1 MKKVWEFIKKHK
13 KLIIIL
19 AIVAVVVAGIIYI
32 ASVVKKAQGLFAGMG
47 NSATTEVIERRDI
60 VNSITATGTIVAVD
74 KRTVSSTVTGVK
86 VKQLN
91 VAVGDQVNAGDIICL
106 LDGEN
111 LEQQL
116 ADAQIM
122 MNADAG
128 RSGLDVASSNRGLK
142 EAIESRDIAA
152 VRAEEDKNTA
162 YHHAQDA
169 GNEALE
175 AENKYKD
182 AASNTKTFK
191 DKMDAAANALEK
203 AKKAPAADNS
213 ELVGAA
219 EAAVTAATDA
229 VTAAEGNV
237 TTAEN
242 EYAATATTMHADVV
256 SICGLDISNEYYDG
270 YFMQKQGIASSI
282 TISDIYSGDA
292 EAVRAKIE
300 SRIEELKI
308 KDQAITNAK
317 QSLETAQADK
327 KAAENKL
334 IEAQSSASM
343 MKNETIEAARAAY
356 EKAKAEYDSAVLQE
370 ESQKSAYEAKLKSVE
385 SMWESYNNVLRG
397 ADDSKRSNDSA
408 VAARVDSVKNSQIGA
423 STATLS
429 DKRNIAN
436 LQEQIDSC
444 VVTSSIGGIVT
455 DVAVIEGDNYM
466 GGAIVTIENTSD
478 YEVSALIDEYDIA
491 KVKVD
496 QEVIIKTNGTGTVE
510 MQGKV
515 KTIAPHASTAPG
527 VSGVKYEVIISVL
540 DKNEDLRLDMTAKV
554 EIICEKAADVL
565 SVATEAIQEDD
576 DGNYY
581 VEVLDSGSTIDT
593 SALMTNPEEISEEDV
608 EKLQSGEKTY
618 ESHNVTV
625 TKGLAGDYY
634 TEISGD
640 GLEEGTKVVIPN
652 EGAMADINEYM
663 EQAGAAGGY

>member
-169 GNEALE
+169 GNEANE
-175 AENKYKD
+175 AKNEYDN
-182 AASNTKTFK
+182 AVNNTKALK
-191 DKMDAAANALEK
+191 GEMD
-203 AKKAPAADNS
+203 
-213 ELVGAA
+213 AA
-219 EAAVTAATDA
+219 EAAYKKANKDKEKSDEQKDIIKGQMIQAENSFDSTLAQMEAYVASIDAKYPHIPSDGTEPEVPGEATYLNPSWNIGISTVGVSDLSGLSLTNIYYGDNPDIQNTINMYIGNLKSSQEEYFMLEA
-229 VTAAEGNV
+229 SLDTPAEKGNV
-237 TTAEN
+237 EQL
-242 EYAATATTMHADVV
+242 YA
-256 SICGLDISNEYYDG
+256 N
-270 YFMQKQGIASSI
+270 
-282 TISDIYSGDA
+282 
-292 EAVRAKIE
+292 
-300 SRIEELKI
+300 
-308 KDQAITNAK
+308 
-317 QSLETAQADK
+317 
-327 KAAENKL
+327 
-334 IEAQSSASM
+334 
-343 MKNETIEAARAAY
+343 Y
-356 EKAKAEYDSAVLQE
+356 EKAKAAYESALIKE

-496 QEVIIKTNGTGTVE
+496 QEVIVKTNGTGTVE

-554 EIICEKAADVL
+554 EIICEKAANVL

-593 SALMTNPEEISEEDV
+593 SSLMTNPEEISEEDV

-625 TKGLAGDYY
+625 TKGLVGDYY

>member
-19 AIVAVVVAGIIYI
+19 VIVAVVVAGIIYI

-128 RSGLDVASSNRGLK
+128 RSGLDAASSNRGLK

-169 GNEALE
+169 GNEANE
-175 AENKYKD
+175 AKNEYDN
-182 AASNTKTFK
+182 AVNNTKALK
-191 DKMDAAANALEK
+191 GEMD
-203 AKKAPAADNS
+203 
-213 ELVGAA
+213 AA
-219 EAAVTAATDA
+219 EAAYKKANKDKEKSDEQKDIIKGQMIQAENSFDSTLAQMEAYVASIDAKYPHIPSDGTEPEVPGEATYLNPSWNIGISTVGVSDLSGLSLTNTYYGDNPDIQNTINMYIGNLKSSQEEYFMLEA
-229 VTAAEGNV
+229 SLDTPAEKGNV
-237 TTAEN
+237 EQL
-242 EYAATATTMHADVV
+242 YA
-256 SICGLDISNEYYDG
+256 N
-270 YFMQKQGIASSI
+270 
-282 TISDIYSGDA
+282 
-292 EAVRAKIE
+292 
-300 SRIEELKI
+300 
-308 KDQAITNAK
+308 
-317 QSLETAQADK
+317 
-327 KAAENKL
+327 
-334 IEAQSSASM
+334 
-343 MKNETIEAARAAY
+343 Y
-356 EKAKAEYDSAVLQE
+356 EKAKAAYESALIKE

-515 KTIAPHASTAPG
+515 KSIAPHASTAPG
-527 VSGVKYEVIISVL
+527 VSGVKYEVIIPVL

-554 EIICEKAADVL
+554 EIICEKAANVL

>member
-152 VRAEEDKNTA
+152 VRAEEDKNAA

-182 AASNTKTFK
+182 AASNTKAFK
-191 DKMDAAANALEK
+191 DKMDAAANALAK
-203 AKKAPAADNS
+203 AKKAQVEDNAADIQEAQNNRDDAELNRDRAISEYNS
-213 ELVGAA
+213 IADSNYLYIASIAG
-219 EAAVTAATDA
+219 
-229 VTAAEGNV
+229 
-237 TTAEN
+237 
-242 EYAATATTMHADVV
+242 ADVSPSFSSSFFKDRKD
-256 SICGLDISNEYYDG
+256 SIS
-270 YFMQKQGIASSI
+270 GIVA
-282 TISDIYSGDA
+282 SDIYIGTDDN
-292 EAVRAKIE
+292 VREQIE
-300 SRIEELKI
+300 TRIEELKI
-308 KDQAITNAK
+308 KAQAI
-317 QSLETAQADK
+317 SQAEDALNKAEQVLKEVMAAPVSDK
-327 KAAENKL
+327 AEEVATKL
-334 IEAQSSASM
+334 
-343 MKNETIEAARAAY
+343 AAY

-496 QEVIIKTNGTGTVE
+496 QEVIVKTNGTGTVE

-554 EIICEKAADVL
+554 EIICEKAANVL
-565 SVATEAIQEDD
+565 SVATEAIQEAD

-593 SALMTNPEEISEEDV
+593 SSLMTNPEEISEEDV

-625 TKGLAGDYY
+625 TKGLVGDYY

>member
-169 GNEALE
+169 GNEANE
-175 AENKYKD
+175 AKNEYDN
-182 AASNTKTFK
+182 AVNNTKALK
-191 DKMDAAANALEK
+191 GEMD
-203 AKKAPAADNS
+203 
-213 ELVGAA
+213 AA
-219 EAAVTAATDA
+219 EAAYKKANKDKEKSDEQKDIIKGQMIQAENSFDSTLAQMEAYVASIDAKYPHIPSDGTEPEVPGEATYLNPSWNIGISTVGVSDLSGLSLTNIYYGDNPDIQNTINMYIGNLKSSQEEYFMLEA
-229 VTAAEGNV
+229 SLDTPAEKGNV
-237 TTAEN
+237 EQL
-242 EYAATATTMHADVV
+242 YA
-256 SICGLDISNEYYDG
+256 N
-270 YFMQKQGIASSI
+270 
-282 TISDIYSGDA
+282 
-292 EAVRAKIE
+292 
-300 SRIEELKI
+300 
-308 KDQAITNAK
+308 
-317 QSLETAQADK
+317 
-327 KAAENKL
+327 
-334 IEAQSSASM
+334 
-343 MKNETIEAARAAY
+343 Y
-356 EKAKAEYDSAVLQE
+356 EKAKAAYESALIKE

-491 KVKVD
+491 KVKVE
-496 QEVIIKTNGTGTVE
+496 QEVIVKTNGTGTVE

-554 EIICEKAADVL
+554 EIICEKAANVL

-593 SALMTNPEEISEEDV
+593 SSLMTNPEEISEEDV